1 MLYKM
6 TKAIQAELSR
16 QEGLKVFTEEHEG
29 SSCVW
34 LSFGI
39 DGGGHYRINFIS
51 HDNDKDVA
59 VRVYGLITVKE
70 NQREKMLAALNIIN
84 KKYRYLK
91 FVLDDDGDVSI
102 HYDYLLTD
110 ADPAESV
117 TELTTRIT
125 QIVDDAYP
133 MLMRTMWAE

>member
-1 MLYKM
+1 MLYRM

-70 NQREKMLAALNIIN
+70 SQREKMLAEFRE
-84 KKYRYLK
+84 K
-91 FVLDDDGDVSI
+91 
-102 HYDYLLTD
+102 LL
-110 ADPAESV
+110 S
-117 TELTTRIT
+117 R
-125 QIVDDAYP
+125 
-133 MLMRTMWAE
+133 R

>member
-39 DGGGHYRINFIS
+39 DGGGHYRINYIS
-51 HDNDKDVA
+51 TNDGNSVAMRIFGLVTIKD
-59 VRVYGLITVKE
+59 E
-70 NQREKMLAALNIIN
+70 QRGKMLAAIN
-84 KKYRYLK
+84 AINRKYRYLK
-91 FVLDDDGDVSI
+91 FVLDDDGDINV
-102 HYDYLLTD
+102 HYDYLDD
-110 ADPAESV
+110 ADPAASV
-117 TELTTRIT
+117 VELTTRIT
-125 QIVDDAYP
+125 QIVDGAYP
-133 MLMRTMWAE
+133 VLMRAMWAE

>member
-1 MLYKM
+1 MLYRLTKM
-6 TKAIQAELSR
+6 IYDELSK
-16 QEGLKVFTEEHEG
+16 QEGLKVFTEEHES

-51 HDNDKDVA
+51 HDNDNDVA
-59 VRVYGLITVKE
+59 VRVYGLITIKE
-70 NQREKMLAALNIIN
+70 KQRGKMLAALNVIN
-84 KKYRYLK
+84 KKYRFLK
-91 FVLDDDGDVSI
+91 FVLDDDGDISI

-110 ADPAESV
+110 ANPAESV
-117 TELTTRIT
+117 TELTGRIT

-133 MLMRTMWAE
+133 LLMRILWAE